1 MRSWYKNLRL
11 SLKVLI
17 APLFFAVVMAG
28 VGAFSTHLQRANQAA
43 VDGLMTGPV
52 RQAEA
57 VSDFSTAAWTSQVHL
72 YRLMATAANETDTK
86 KIAKLAQ
93 AASAAIDQLEEQL
106 KAVDD
111 PAFKTGGTGKRIDEL
126 KAAAAKYTRSSIT
139 LYFNFKRW
147 FC

>member
-72 YRLMATAANETDTK
+72 YRLMATAANETDT
-86 KIAKLAQ
+86 
-93 AASAAIDQLEEQL
+93 
-106 KAVDD
+106 
-111 PAFKTGGTGKRIDEL
+111 
-126 KAAAAKYTRSSIT
+126 
-139 LYFNFKRW
+139 FNFARRN
-147 FC
+147 